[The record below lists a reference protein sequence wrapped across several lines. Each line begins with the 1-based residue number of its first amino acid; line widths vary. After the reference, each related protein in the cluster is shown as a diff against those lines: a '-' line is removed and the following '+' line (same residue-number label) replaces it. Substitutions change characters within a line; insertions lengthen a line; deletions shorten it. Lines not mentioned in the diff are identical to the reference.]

1 MSKNYIIYNGKH
13 SYEDF
18 GLLIDH
24 IILPSINEVI
34 EEIEIEGRNGTL
46 TERKGY
52 YNDRNITIQFSL
64 KRKILEDF
72 EQFSLRLEEV
82 MNWLR
87 VFNKD
92 LILYLNPNRTYKVKN
107 ISLGEIGTDNA
118 IFYNFEA
125 IFTCEPFSYILN
137 EEMVE
142 ITINNFNYY
151 YKGTAHGEMKLKIYG
166 TGNIQLTIND
176 EVVQINN
183 VTDNV
188 TLDSKLLLCLNSDGT
203 NKSKEMIGNFPLLE
217 KGINSISWTGNITKI
232 ELTPRTAFI

>member
-72 EQFSLRLEEV
+72 ENFSSRLEEV

-107 ISLGEIGTDNA
+107 ISLGEVETDNA

-142 ITINNFNYY
+142 ITTNNFNYY

>member
-24 IILPSINEVI
+24 ILLPSINEVI

-52 YNDRNITIQFSL
+52 YNNRNITIQCSL

-72 EQFSLRLEEV
+72 EDFSSRLEEV

-92 LILYLNPNRTYKVKN
+92 LIIYINPNRVYKVKD
-107 ISLGEIGTDNA
+107 IVLGEIETDNA
-118 IFYNFEA
+118 VFYNFEA
-125 IFTCEPFSYILN
+125 KLTCEPFSYILD

-142 ITINNFNYY
+142 ITTNNFNYY
-151 YKGTAHGEMKLKIYG
+151 YKGTAPGEMKFKIYG

-183 VTDNV
+183 VNDNV